1 MNRVSATILR
11 LGLFA
16 LPAVLTLLI
25 ARPAGVQAGGGGCHQ
40 LPEAEGTGNVVTMTR
55 GCFTPTVLRV
65 EPGTAVVFEND
76 HEVPHNVLGL
86 MWGTTDIGPG
96 FEFEQ
101 TFPSAGIFPYQCNIH
116 PFMVGVVIVGD
127 GGAPANTDVTLVRAA
142 ADTGADAAVAEAAE
156 DASVAD
162 DGGVGS
168 FPAWAFALA
177 GVGGAALAVTAV
189 TTYRRRSLRS

>member
-1 MNRVSATILR
+1 MTRIARI
-11 LGLFA
+11 GLFA

-40 LPEAEGTGNVVTMTR
+40 LPDAEGTGAVVTMTR

-65 EPGTAVVFEND
+65 EPGATVVFEND
-76 HEVPHNVLGL
+76 HEVTHNVLGL
-86 MWGTTDIGPG
+86 MWGTTDIGTG
-96 FEFEQ
+96 FEFAQ
-101 TFPSAGIFPYQCNIH
+101 TFPGAGIFPYQCDIH

-127 GGAPANTDVTLVRAA
+127 GGTPANTDVTLVRAA
-142 ADTGADAAVAEAAE
+142 ADSGADASIEEAVKEESVAE
-156 DASVAD
+156 DSS
-162 DGGVGS
+162 GGS

-189 TTYRRRSLRS
+189 TTYRRRS